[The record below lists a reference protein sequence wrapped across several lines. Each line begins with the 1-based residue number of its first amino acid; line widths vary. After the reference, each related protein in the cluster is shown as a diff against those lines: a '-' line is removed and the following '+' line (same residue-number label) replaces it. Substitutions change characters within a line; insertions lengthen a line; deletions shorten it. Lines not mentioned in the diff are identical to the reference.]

1 MGQAFALHLLERL
14 KTLPTPEASRQG
26 STMPDAGSQPPRGE
40 SAVPLAATSTEEE
53 SKPSMDGIELGNENE
68 DKKEGT
74 SIVAIVENGK
84 VVGGLPIPK
93 TEAQV
98 AQHIE
103 LLLGLVSKAP
113 DLLDE

>member
-14 KTLPTPEASRQG
+14 KTLPTPETSRQG
-26 STMPDAGSQPPRGE
+26 STMLDAGSQPPREE
-40 SAVPLAATSTEEE
+40 SAVPLAAASTEEE
-53 SKPSMDGIELGNENE
+53 SKPSMDGIELENE
-68 DKKEGT
+68 DKKDEA
-74 SIVAIVENGK
+74 SIVAVVENGK